1 MGIRDM
7 RWNLQCVGDGYLMAW
22 VKDGNQR
29 AWDWILQVLR
39 FGKNGYLLKLG
50 RRELACVKEEGRSFL
65 NIFYMG

>member
-1 MGIRDM
+1 M

-22 VKDGNQR
+22 VRDGNRR
-29 AWDWILQVLR
+29 AWDWIRRVLR

-50 RRELACVKEEGRSFL
+50 RKESACVKEEGRSFL